1 MKGRNSGTCVI
12 NATEWE
18 DAGFRCT
25 IRHTPRELGGV
36 RLRSP
41 HLSWAEMASITQRPR
56 LRQLLWGYLAN
67 VPRKKRNAQPTLL
80 VVVLDR
86 SGSMASVRE
95 ATVSGF
101 NQLLAEQ
108 LALPGEV
115 RLSLTQFDDRY
126 EPNYVAEPLE
136 NLPPMDAL
144 SYIPRGRTALQD
156 AIGRAIGD
164 TQTYVES
171 HGWTGQVCVAIIT
184 DGQENASL
192 EYAGTSGLAAIA
204 ELVRVREAAGWTFV
218 FMGANM
224 DSWAVAGGYGITN
237 AANWEHSSSGA
248 RNSWTTHSAAVSAY
262 RASGTYSQAPPTTV
276 HSPQP

>member
-1 MKGRNSGTCVI
+1 M
-12 NATEWE
+12 
-18 DAGFRCT
+18 
-25 IRHTPRELGGV
+25 
-36 RLRSP
+36 
-41 HLSWAEMASITQRPR
+41 
-56 LRQLLWGYLAN
+56 
-67 VPRKKRNAQPTLL
+67 PRKKRNAQPTLL

-86 SGSMASVRE
+86 SGSMASVRD
-95 ATVSGF
+95 ATVAGF
-101 NQLLAEQ
+101 NQLLQEQ

-136 NLPPMDAL
+136 NLPPMDAQ

-164 TQTYVES
+164 TQAYVES
-171 HGWTGQVCVAIIT
+171 HGWNGQVCVVVIT

-204 ELVRVREAAGWTFV
+204 SLVRDREDAGWTFA

-224 DSWAVAGGYGITN
+224 DSWAVAGELGMTT
-237 AANWEHSSSGA
+237 AVNWAPTAVGVASVWGS
-248 RNSWTTHSAAVSAY
+248 TSAAVSSY
-262 RASGTYSQAPPTTV
+262 RVSGMYPQVSATTGRTAT
-276 HSPQP
+276 